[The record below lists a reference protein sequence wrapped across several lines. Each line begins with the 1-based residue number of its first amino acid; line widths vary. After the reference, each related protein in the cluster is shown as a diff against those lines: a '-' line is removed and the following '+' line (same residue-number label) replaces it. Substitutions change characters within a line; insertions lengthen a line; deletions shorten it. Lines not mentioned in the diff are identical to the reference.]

1 MVLEPAFD
9 ALPADAILRLPD
21 VIRVTGLSRS
31 SVYEKARR
39 GQFPKSVRISERVI
53 GWRIG
58 EVRRW
63 LREPLSWCELAQG
76 IQP

>member
-1 MVLEPAFD
+1 MALVTAFD

-39 GQFPKSVRISERVI
+39 GQFPKSVKISQRVI

-58 EVRRW
+58 EVRQW
-63 LREPLSWCELAQG
+63 LREPLGWCKPAQRVE
-76 IQP
+76 P